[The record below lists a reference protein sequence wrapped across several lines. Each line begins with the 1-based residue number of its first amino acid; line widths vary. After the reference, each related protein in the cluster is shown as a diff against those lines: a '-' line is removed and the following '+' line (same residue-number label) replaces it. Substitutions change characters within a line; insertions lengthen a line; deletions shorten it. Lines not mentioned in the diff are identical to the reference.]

1 LKNPFKRK
9 TSEGSASHEPS
20 ILQTR
25 WFGSLLS
32 FCVLLLIVAGLVQFY
47 AKAER
52 YAGQTI
58 KNKFSAEDAALQP
71 KIPLLCELKNQPS
84 WLDKTILDQI
94 FNETQEFAA
103 RDQVTYDRLQ
113 NPLDQDIL
121 REIAENYTGTD
132 SKGVNHWA
140 LRNNAWIRKIVEVRR
155 VIAKD
160 KKSQTIEIYA
170 EYRQPA
176 AWVIYNDKCYLV
188 DGALVRLP
196 GEYSQADRRAS
207 GQLMAITGVQL
218 PAGSTSVPEPS
229 ATWNTPDLAAGL
241 QMVQFLHAQRFVS
254 QIDAVNMANFQG
266 RKDSRQ
272 PWIVLDTIWPTSADP
287 SKPRVVQWGRPVG
300 EESFYDVSAKAKL
313 KSLNQ
318 LFMQYHRIDANRDF
332 VDIHT
337 EQIWIPKTAA
347 AGDDSAARPRG

>member
-1 LKNPFKRK
+1 MNPFKRK
-9 TSEGSASHEPS
+9 NPEDSAAREAS

-32 FCVLLLIVAGLVQFY
+32 FCVVLLIIAGIVQFY
-47 AKAER
+47 SKAEQ

-58 KNKFSAEDAALQP
+58 RNKFNAENAAMQP

-103 RDQVTYDRLQ
+103 RDQATYDRLQ

-132 SKGVNHWA
+132 SKGVNHWT
-140 LRNNAWIRKIVEVRR
+140 LRSNAWIKKIEEVRR

-160 KKSQTIEIYA
+160 RKSQTIEIYA
-170 EYRQPA
+170 EYRRPA

-188 DGALVRLP
+188 DGEFVRLP
-196 GEYSQADRRAS
+196 GEYSQADRKSS
-207 GQLMAITGVQL
+207 GGLMAITGVEL
-218 PAGSTSVPEPS
+218 PPGATGVPEPS
-229 ATWNTPDLAAGL
+229 ATWNTPDLAAAMNLVQLL
-241 QMVQFLHAQRFVS
+241 QGQRFVT
-254 QIDAVNMANFQG
+254 QIDAVDMTNFKG

-272 PWIVLDTIWPTSADP
+272 PWIALDTVWPTSSDAA
-287 SKPRVVQWGRPVG
+287 KPRTVLWGRPVG
-300 EESFYDVSAKAKL
+300 EESFYDVSAKTKL
-313 KSLNQ
+313 KALNQ
-318 LFMQYHRIDANRDF
+318 LYMQYHRIDANRDF

-337 EQIWIPKTAA
+337 EQIWIPKTPA
-347 AGDDSAARPRG
+347 AGDELAARPRG